1 MITFDALSGDKLRA
15 DLDSAIIGR
24 DIVVVDETTST
35 NDSVLER
42 TSLSTPEG
50 LVVFAERQTAGRGQ
64 RNNSWESAA
73 GKGLWFSI
81 LLRPKIDIGASPQLA
96 EWAARTIADTISTE
110 FAREATV
117 KLPNDV
123 VVAGKKIAG
132 VLVEMRAQTN
142 SPHIAIVGIG
152 LNVNQRAED
161 FSDELRPRAISL
173 AMALDRSATRR
184 IYRGEQVD
192 RHQLAVALLQNLDA
206 SYRDRFAE

>member
-1 MITFDALSGDKLRA
+1 MTTFDALSGDKLRA

-81 LLRPKIDIGASPQLA
+81 LLRPKIDIGASAQLA
-96 EWAARTIADTISTE
+96 EWAARTIADTISTK

-117 KLPNDV
+117 NLPNDV

-132 VLVEMRAQTN
+132 VLVEMRAQKN

-184 IYRGEQVD
+184 IHRGEQVD
-192 RHQLAVALLQNLDA
+192 RHQFAVALLRNLDA

>member
-1 MITFDALSGDKLRA
+1 MLTFDTLSGDKLRA

-42 TSLSTPEG
+42 TSPSTPEG

-96 EWAARTIADTISTE
+96 EWAARTLAETIANEFSLAATI
-110 FAREATV
+110 

-123 VVAGKKIAG
+123 YVSGKKI
-132 VLVEMRAQTN
+132 
-142 SPHIAIVGIG
+142 
-152 LNVNQRAED
+152 
-161 FSDELRPRAISL
+161 
-173 AMALDRSATRR
+173 
-184 IYRGEQVD
+184 
-192 RHQLAVALLQNLDA
+192 
-206 SYRDRFAE
+206 

>member
-1 MITFDALSGDKLRA
+1 MTTFDALSADKLRA

-50 LVVFAERQTAGRGQ
+50 LVVFTERQTAGRGQ
-64 RNNSWESAA
+64 RKNSWESAT

-96 EWAARTIADTISTE
+96 EWAASSVADTISTE

-123 VVAGKKIAG
+123 VMAGKKIAG
-132 VLVEMRAQTN
+132 VLVEMRAQKN
-142 SPHIAIVGIG
+142 APHIAIVGIG

-173 AMALDRSATRR
+173 AMALNR
-184 IYRGEQVD
+184 EVD
-192 RHQLAVALLQNLDA
+192 RHRFAIALLRNLDA
-206 SYRDRFAE
+206 SYRKLFAGKL